1 MYLLLNLL
9 FIIISAICCWSLSS
23 ASDSTT
29 TTTSTI
35 HHHRKLHNSS
45 PRSANTIKT
54 AHSEGGL
61 NHHHGNHQIHPTS
74 DRTVSN
80 SHPTKSPT
88 KQLRTYPVIRHSS
101 PTATETEE
109 PPEPS
114 MTGPLEKIYKTFPK
128 HTPHPKVN
136 IWTAYDPFQDV
147 HSSIFDF
154 KYKFNEYFN
163 FTKVLIPAIYKE
175 YENFGLPPWITNEK
189 AQQHLGYSVFQ
200 YQQVDPLLPNY
211 LPRTTPGGVYLQYI
225 VDHYDNFPDIGIF
238 VHSIPNR
245 LNPYWFEQIGCI
257 KQNASYININF
268 KEMKLFSTAE
278 FE

>member
-61 NHHHGNHQIHPTS
+61 NHHHGNHQIHPG
-74 DRTVSN
+74 DRTVSI

-136 IWTAYDPFQDV
+136 IWTAYDPYQDV
-147 HSSIFDF
+147 HSSIFDY

-189 AQQHLGYSVFQ
+189 AQKQLGYSVFQ

>member
-45 PRSANTIKT
+45 PRAANTIKT

-61 NHHHGNHQIHPTS
+61 NHHHGNHHIQSS
-74 DRTVSN
+74 DRSGSI
-80 SHPTKSPT
+80 SHPTKAPT

-136 IWTAYDPFQDV
+136 IWTAYDPYQDV